1 MSYLYNITP
10 RLNAMWIKRALE
22 MAKVPLP
29 SKGCNHLAIT
39 PLFAAEPLIARSIEG
54 VQEHQS
60 KAERSCSDLVNKLIH
75 RGRTQL
81 KRARGWVTPR
91 AVVHLFLSIPYRSP
105 FKN

>member
-1 MSYLYNITP
+1 MPL
-10 RLNAMWIKRALE
+10 RLNAVWIKRALE
-22 MAKVPLP
+22 MANVPLP
-29 SKGCNHLAIT
+29 SKGCNPLAIT
-39 PLFAAEPLIARSIEG
+39 PFLAAEPLIARLIEA

-60 KAERSCSDLVNKLIH
+60 KVERSCSDLVHKFIH

-81 KRARGWVTPR
+81 RRARGWVTPR